1 MKYILFFLAALMLFL
16 LFVILKDKGYDPKL
30 YEDNEMQY
38 IPTADEL
45 WEQKIEKG
53 KDKG

>member
-16 LFVILKDKGYDPKL
+16 LFVIFKDKGYDPDL
-30 YEDNEMQY
+30 YQDNEMEY
-38 IPTADEL
+38 IPL
-45 WEQKIEKG
+45 PVEKG